1 MLDIDNNWCE
11 NQIRPFAVGRRNWL
25 FMGNARGAWSAS
37 IIYSLV
43 VTAKANGLD
52 PWQYLLDVLTK
63 APLCETDADFAKL
76 IPTSD
81 YFQST

>member
-1 MLDIDNNWCE
+1 MC
-11 NQIRPFAVGRRNWL
+11 AAGRLR
-25 FMGNARGAWSAS
+25 

-76 IPTSD
+76 ISVSE
-81 YFQST
+81 YFEQVFLLRTQH

>member
-1 MLDIDNNWCE
+1 MS
-11 NQIRPFAVGRRNWL
+11 
-25 FMGNARGAWSAS
+25 NAKGAWSAS

-52 PWQYLLDVLTK
+52 PWQYLLDILTK
-63 APLCETDADFAKL
+63 APHCETDADFTKL

-81 YFQST
+81 YFK